1 MDERNNRSAPE
12 TQRKLQIAKKK
23 SALSFAGYIAG
34 ERTFRLKTH
43 KGGIKKCVLRT
54 EDVCV
59 IGGEKFYRLTA
70 EQARRFKDV
79 EAEFQCDYC
88 AAKRG
93 EAGFL
98 YASKDGE
105 TRYARRLPDWRYQ
118 FIAERPN
125 GDVVQMKTSIADY
138 LKGNRFDREICF
150 PDSNGGLHEWRA
162 AEEHFY
168 RREAD
173 LLQRTADDY
182 LTYEVKYL
190 SDLATKDE
198 VDFLVCSDGK
208 LRFFK
213 SKEIY
218 DIGDITV
225 RDFKRIPPSLFSRS
239 KKYWLT
245 VEAEGGVYR
254 AFDFCGKSIDI
265 KSEGKSTR
273 CPITD
278 ALRGQINLLIA
289 SGNRERQ
296 NAEARRD
303 LIFIA
308 KGKCVGKL
316 TEKGAGEAPQ
326 VCCFAGPRPKNYP
339 WGDDKEREREV
350 FARLKEEIG
359 AAYAL
364 GYRHFITGMAA
375 GVDMVAAKIVLEL
388 CRKNPEANIV
398 LEAAVPFPSQPQRWT
413 EETKREYY
421 AVLAQCGEVYVA
433 AQEFSPAAYRERDRY
448 MIDRSSLVIAVEGQ
462 GDGGTARTIGYAEK
476 SGKTIIR
483 VR

>member
-1 MDERNNRSAPE
+1 MTEQTNSTGQR
-12 TQRKLQIAKKK
+12 TGRKLQIAKKK
-23 SALSFAGYIAG
+23 SALTFAGYIAG
-34 ERTFRLKTH
+34 EGVFRLATH
-43 KGGIKKCVLRT
+43 KGGVKKCVLQQDICIIDDRKRYCLT
-54 EDVCV
+54 E
-59 IGGEKFYRLTA
+59 
-70 EQARRFKDV
+70 EQVQRFKDAK
-79 EAEFQCDYC
+79 AEFQCDYC

-162 AEEHFY
+162 AEERFY
-168 RREAD
+168 RRETD

-198 VDFLVCSDGK
+198 VEFLVCSDGK

-245 VEAEGGVYR
+245 VEVEDGVYR
-254 AFDFCGKSIDI
+254 AFDFCGESIDI

-278 ALRGQINLLIA
+278 ALRVLIA

-316 TEKGAGEAPQ
+316 TEKGEGEAPQ

-339 WGDDKEREREV
+339 WGDDKEREREA

-359 AAYAL
+359 AAYAR

-388 CRKNPEANIV
+388 RRKNPEANIV

-421 AVLAQCGEVYVA
+421 AVLAQCDEVYVA
-433 AQEFSPAAYRERDRY
+433 AQELSPAAYRERDRY

-462 GDGGTARTIGYAEK
+462 GNGGTARTLGYAEK